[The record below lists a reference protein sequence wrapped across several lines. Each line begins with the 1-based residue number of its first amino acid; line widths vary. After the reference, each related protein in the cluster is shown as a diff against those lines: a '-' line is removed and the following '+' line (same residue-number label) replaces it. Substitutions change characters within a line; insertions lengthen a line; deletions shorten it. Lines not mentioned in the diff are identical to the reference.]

1 MCVIGRVKCAYMQM
15 PGLPVQIHIGA
26 FGEKCNGMEIIMIAL
41 RITNVRQFMGKLLG
55 SEDFDS
61 FLLEEA
67 SISTYNTFLI
77 DGHQNREFY
86 TAEEWDDETTRPYD
100 LSTWKTMRPICFDLI
115 KGTRTP
121 IAFRFVLHLMPKYVA
136 SILRGKEA
144 AVAPQQVK
152 AFVLNIKYDG
162 TDLTIVTGTAFHT
175 FLMDKTPD
183 VLWDQAVRQF
193 LAKKDII
200 YEEL

>member
-1 MCVIGRVKCAYMQM
+1 
-15 PGLPVQIHIGA
+15 
-26 FGEKCNGMEIIMIAL
+26 MIAL
-41 RITNVRQFMGKLLG
+41 KITNIKQFMGKLLG

-67 SISTYNTFLI
+67 SISTYNTFFI
-77 DGHQNREFY
+77 DGHQNKEFY
-86 TAEEWDDETTRPYD
+86 TTEEWEDETIRPYD
-100 LSTWKTMRPICFDLI
+100 FSAWKTIRPICFDLI

-121 IAFRFVLHLMPKYVA
+121 TAFRFVLHLIPKYTEE
-136 SILRGKEA
+136 ILQDGDT
-144 AVAPQQVK
+144 AVTLQQIR

-162 TDLTIVTGTAFHT
+162 TDLTLVTGTAFHT

-183 VLWDQAVRQF
+183 ILWDRAVKQF
-193 LAKKDII
+193 LAKKEIA